1 MRRTIPV
8 GSRDANANSNQKPLE
23 IFTDDFSVVVVFS
36 GVGLL
41 ISLIAI
47 VHAAGVLSLV
57 APFDILRDAAIR

>member
-36 GVGLL
+36 GVRLL
-41 ISLIAI
+41 ISLIAFVCGEQGI
-47 VHAAGVLSLV
+47 W
-57 APFDILRDAAIR
+57 F